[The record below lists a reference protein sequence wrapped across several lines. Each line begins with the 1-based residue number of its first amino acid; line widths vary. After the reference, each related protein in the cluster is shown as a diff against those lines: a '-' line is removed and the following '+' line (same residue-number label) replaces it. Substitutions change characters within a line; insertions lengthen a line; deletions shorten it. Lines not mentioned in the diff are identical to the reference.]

1 MTEQRIFN
9 FNNTKNFFEENLIR
23 DTSNSN
29 VLNFLDKF
37 PNWETKLINI
47 VGEKKSGKSF
57 ILQLFRKKNQFNYIS
72 NKEDFEKKYDE
83 LFLVDKLIL
92 DGFQIN
98 EDKFFSLI
106 NHFILHKKYLIISS
120 REPLTMLEIKLLDLK
135 SRLKEFLLIEIQNPS
150 DNLIYSLILK
160 YFSDNQIVIK
170 KDLVEYIV
178 KKVDRSYSRIE
189 KFLLKLNDQS
199 IIKKKKIDYKLI
211 NEVLNETV

>member
-57 ILQLFRKKNQFNYIS
+57 ILQLFRKKKQFNYIS
-72 NKEDFEKKYDE
+72 NIEDFEKKYDE

-150 DNLIYSLILK
+150 DDLIYSLILK

-178 KKVDRSYSRIE
+178 KKIDRSYSSIE
-189 KFLLKLNDQS
+189 KFLIKLNDQS

-211 NEVLNETV
+211 NEVFNETV

>member
-72 NKEDFEKKYDE
+72 NKKDFEKKYDD

-120 REPLTMLEIKLLDLK
+120 REPLTMLKIKLLDLK
-135 SRLKEFLLIEIQNPS
+135 SRLKEFLLFEIQNPS
-150 DNLIYSLILK
+150 DDLIYSLILK

-178 KKVDRSYSRIE
+178 KKIDRSYSSIE
-189 KFLLKLNDQS
+189 KFLIKLNDRS

-211 NEVLNETV
+211 NEVLNQTG

>member
-9 FNNTKNFFEENLIR
+9 FNNNTNFFEENLIR
-23 DTSNSN
+23 DISNSN

-57 ILQLFRKKNQFNYIS
+57 ILQLFRKKNQFAYINS
-72 NKEDFEKKYDE
+72 KEDFEKKYDD
-83 LFLVDKLIL
+83 LFLIDKLIL

-120 REPLTMLEIKLLDLK
+120 REPLTILEIKLLDLK

-170 KDLVEYIV
+170 QDLVEYIV

-211 NEVLNETV
+211 NEVLNEMV

>member
-57 ILQLFRKKNQFNYIS
+57 ILQLFRKKNQFNYIN

-120 REPLTMLEIKLLDLK
+120 RVPLTMLEIKLLDLK

-150 DNLIYSLILK
+150 DDLIYSLILK

-178 KKVDRSYSRIE
+178 KKIDRSYSSIE
-189 KFLLKLNDQS
+189 KFLIKLNDQS

>member
-23 DTSNSN
+23 DKSNSN

-57 ILQLFRKKNQFNYIS
+57 ILQLFRKKNQFNYLS

-150 DNLIYSLILK
+150 DDLIYSLILK

-178 KKVDRSYSRIE
+178 KKIDRSYSSIE
-189 KFLLKLNDQS
+189 KFLIKLNDQS

>member
-9 FNNTKNFFEENLIR
+9 FNNTTNFFEENLIR
-23 DTSNSN
+23 DTSNNN

-72 NKEDFEKKYDE
+72 NKEDFKKKYDE

-98 EDKFFSLI
+98 EDRFFSLI

-120 REPLTMLEIKLLDLK
+120 REPLTKLEIKLLDLK

-211 NEVLNETV
+211 NEVLNEMV

>member
-29 VLNFLDKF
+29 VLDFLDKF

-150 DNLIYSLILK
+150 DDLIYSLILK

-178 KKVDRSYSRIE
+178 KKIDRSYSSIE
-189 KFLLKLNDQS
+189 KFLIKLNDRS

>member
-120 REPLTMLEIKLLDLK
+120 REPLNMLEIKLLDLK

-211 NEVLNETV
+211 NEVLNEMV

>member
-57 ILQLFRKKNQFNYIS
+57 ILQLFRKKNQFNYIN

-150 DNLIYSLILK
+150 DDLIYSLILK

-178 KKVDRSYSRIE
+178 KKIDRSYSSIE
-189 KFLLKLNDQS
+189 KFLIKLNDQS

>member
-1 MTEQRIFN
+1 MTEQGIFN
-9 FNNTKNFFEENLIR
+9 FNNNKNFFEENLIK

-57 ILQLFRKKNQFNYIS
+57 ILQLFRKKNQFNYLS

-150 DNLIYSLILK
+150 DDLIYSLILK

-178 KKVDRSYSRIE
+178 KKIDRSYSSIE
-189 KFLLKLNDQS
+189 KFLIKLNDRS

-211 NEVLNETV
+211 NEVLNEMV